1 MGYRRGHLRT
11 LASFGFEESNV
22 DRWEV
27 GVGGNV
33 GRDGLLPS
41 GLDGGFEAT
50 GLTADMV
57 VGERRIGGR
66 SSQGEYWFYRL
77 GTR

>member
-1 MGYRRGHLRT
+1 MGYRRGHLRA
-11 LASFGFEESNV
+11 LASFGFEESDV

-33 GRDGLLPS
+33 GRDALLPS
-41 GLDGGFEAT
+41 GLDSGFEAT